1 MAEMTD
7 SRKALI
13 DMFQQMD
20 KKQELIDKQ
29 ERINKNIADLK
40 NELGE
45 IGERAYQAAIGVKVG
60 EYQEKL
66 AKATTE
72 DERTQIETERKDFE
86 ANPEKYG
93 VTRDKCPITDEADKT
108 RALQIVNLLK
118 DTDKLGEDFKEM
130 SEADFVKYMEGFGER
145 HAAKNG

>member
-1 MAEMTD
+1 MAEMTE

-29 ERINKNIADLK
+29 ERINKSIADLK
-40 NELGE
+40 NELEE
-45 IGERAYQAAIGVKVG
+45 IGERAYQAVIGVKVG

-66 AKATTE
+66 AKAATE

-108 RALQIVNLLK
+108 RALQIVSLLK

-130 SEADFVKYMEGFGER
+130 SEADFVKYMDGFGER
-145 HAAKNG
+145 NAAKNG